1 MNAFVFLILKVA
13 VPKVFWHSL
22 IVAEEAKRNNILFI
36 IFTISITDIK
46 NPEIRWSI
54 THFIGMISILS
65 RNLTY
70 YEKKRQSMLVEFML
84 FFTKPELVH
93 VSCYFEAVIFD
104 DFCRHERLMQE
115 GPR

>member
-1 MNAFVFLILKVA
+1 MSVSYYYTNL
-13 VPKVFWHSL
+13 
-22 IVAEEAKRNNILFI
+22 
-36 IFTISITDIK
+36 
-46 NPEIRWSI
+46 
-54 THFIGMISILS
+54 LS

-104 DFCRHERLMQE
+104 DFDDFCRHERLMQE